1 MKKIIDLLIRRH
13 TITLYTETGQKIT
26 TLRYTRR
33 EFQMIETTAAAA
45 GLKVDQFLIN
55 AITSFAEENIS

>member
-13 TITLYTETGQKIT
+13 TITLYTETGKKIA

-33 EFQMIETTAAAA
+33 EFQMIETTAAAV
-45 GLKVDQFLIN
+45 GQKVDQFLIN
-55 AITSFAEENIS
+55 VITSFAEENIS